1 MSNCHHS
8 GSCDNF
14 LTQKILS
21 RFLFLCN
28 CHSLTILLFFSYRF
42 EGNKGLV
49 SVRLTLLLKLWQIE
63 PRTYI
68 YLQRALESDF
78 VPLNERNKLNYLIA
92 KVNHIFFVYTLFMF
106 IYSRHHSRF
115 FDCLAHPNLSATLA
129 TDQK

>member
-1 MSNCHHS
+1 MQVSFSDFIQNMSQAPSKC
-8 GSCDNF
+8 
-14 LTQKILS
+14 LS
-21 RFLFLCN
+21 KWIKVDK
-28 CHSLTILLFFSYRF
+28 CHSSLINNLIFNIFSYRF

-92 KVNHIFFVYTLFMF
+92 KVNHVFLFTL
-106 IYSRHHSRF
+106 YLCSSTGHSG
-115 FDCLAHPNLSATLA
+115 
-129 TDQK
+129 

>member
-1 MSNCHHS
+1 M
-8 GSCDNF
+8 
-14 LTQKILS
+14 
-21 RFLFLCN
+21 FLCN

-49 SVRLTLLLKLWQIE
+49 SVRLTLLLKLWHIE

-92 KVNHIFFVYTLFMF
+92 KVNHVFFVYTLFMF
-106 IYSRHHSRF
+106 IYSRDGNSGENLTPRGIRESRNGDLTF
-115 FDCLAHPNLSATLA
+115 LGDRGR
-129 TDQK
+129 

>member
-1 MSNCHHS
+1 M
-8 GSCDNF
+8 
-14 LTQKILS
+14 
-21 RFLFLCN
+21 
-28 CHSLTILLFFSYRF
+28 FSYRF

-106 IYSRHHSRF
+106 IYT
-115 FDCLAHPNLSATLA
+115 DYGHPMKA
-129 TDQK
+129 